1 MAKGEAL
8 DIVIEVYR
16 DVDHARGPEDQFE
29 DGKSWNIVLYEVDG
43 EGEPDLSGWES
54 QPFGEK
60 RFSYSDA
67 RRIQTRLVLGYRG
80 KHRVRSKITSAPIES
95 NDAPR
100 YPSIYRVDR
109 KACGSQDFNDS

>member
-43 EGEPDLSGWES
+43 EGEPDLSG
-54 QPFGEK
+54 
-60 RFSYSDA
+60 
-67 RRIQTRLVLGYRG
+67 
-80 KHRVRSKITSAPIES
+80 
-95 NDAPR
+95 
-100 YPSIYRVDR
+100 
-109 KACGSQDFNDS
+109 